1 MKPTTPREE
10 EVLAELLTGARNKEI
25 ARRLGISPFTVRE
38 HIHNLTSRL
47 GCKNRVDLAMFWA
60 KHRISIKGQLAAPS
74 PERHVFP
81 EEMIWP

>member
-1 MKPTTPREE
+1 MKPTTRREE

-38 HIHNLTSRL
+38 HLHNLSSRF

-60 KHRISIKGQLAAPS
+60 KRHLKAAQPPPTSEAS
-74 PERHVFP
+74 PFHEA
-81 EEMIWP
+81 